1 MMNGQV
7 GIMRSYIISAS
18 ALLKNITGKSTII
31 KKEEIQPFMMNEERL
46 KQILDAEEEAQTLY
60 ETAVKNTNLL
70 PEQAEREVETLL
82 QETRQRAQIES
93 DRLTEE
99 IINPDIINE
108 IVNQYASRT
117 AQRDSLAEVNLPKAI
132 DYVVRTLLGIKATE

>member
-1 MMNGQV
+1 
-7 GIMRSYIISAS
+7 
-18 ALLKNITGKSTII
+18 
-31 KKEEIQPFMMNEERL
+31 MMNEERL